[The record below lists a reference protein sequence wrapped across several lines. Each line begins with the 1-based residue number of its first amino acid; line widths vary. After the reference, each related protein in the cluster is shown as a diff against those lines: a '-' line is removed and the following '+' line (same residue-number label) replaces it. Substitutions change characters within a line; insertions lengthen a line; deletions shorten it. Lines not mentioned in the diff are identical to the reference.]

1 METNLNLK
9 KIVERD
15 EMEMEVHSKIMTFTN
30 VELNSL
36 VKVINFRRSQV
47 QSEAKDKFKVGEKVY
62 FLKRGSG
69 RKMDCTILKINR
81 KNILVD
87 HTDGI
92 TQWNV
97 SPTMLFKQEE
107 LDSLSSK

>member
-15 EMEMEVHSKIMTFTN
+15 EMEMEVHSKVMTFTN
-30 VELNSL
+30 FELNSL
-36 VKVINFRRSQV
+36 VKVINSRRSQV
-47 QSEAKDKFKVGEKVY
+47 QSEAKSKFKVGEKVY

-87 HTDGI
+87 HTNCI

-97 SPTMLFKQEE
+97 SPTLLFKQEE